1 MTAAGSV
8 RAAVTPVACRCR
20 GCDGGATVTACLALT
35 ALLVVTIV
43 IVQFAAVVGARHLAQ
58 SAADSAALAAAGALD
73 SGAEAAC
80 EQADSVVRR
89 MRMRLRECAIRD
101 WDVTVTV
108 DGSVLLALLGK
119 RSVVAVARAGPV
131 SAGKRS

>member
-1 MTAAGSV
+1 MTPATVPA
-8 RAAVTPVACRCR
+8 ACRGR
-20 GCDGGATVTACLALT
+20 GCAGGATVTACLALT
-35 ALLVVTIV
+35 ALLLVTVV
-43 IVQFAAVVGARHLAQ
+43 IVQFAAVVCARHRAQ

-80 EQADSVVRR
+80 DRADSVVRH
-89 MRMRLRECAIRD
+89 MRMRVRTCSVRD

-108 DGSVLLALLGK
+108 DGSVTLALLGK

>member
-1 MTAAGSV
+1 MTPATV
-8 RAAVTPVACRCR
+8 PVAYRSR
-20 GCDGGATVTACLALT
+20 GCDGGVTVTACLALT
-35 ALLVVTIV
+35 ALLLVTVVT
-43 IVQFAAVVGARHLAQ
+43 VQFAAVVCARHRAQ

-73 SGAEAAC
+73 SGAGSAC
-80 EQADSVVRR
+80 DRADSVVRR
-89 MRMRLRECAIRD
+89 MRMRVQTCSVRD

-108 DGSVLLALLGK
+108 DDSVTLALLGK

>member
-1 MTAAGSV
+1 MTP
-8 RAAVTPVACRCR
+8 AAVPAARRGR

-35 ALLVVTIV
+35 ALLLVTVV
-43 IVQFAAVVGARHLAQ
+43 IVQFAAVVCARHRAQ

-80 EQADSVVRR
+80 DQADSVVRR
-89 MRMRLRECAIRD
+89 MRMRVRTCSVRD

-108 DGSVLLALLGK
+108 DGSVTLALLGK
-119 RSVVAVARAGPV
+119 RSVVAIARAGPV
-131 SAGKRS
+131 NAVKRS

>member
-1 MTAAGSV
+1 MTADGPARG
-8 RAAVTPVACRCR
+8 AMAPAACRCR

-43 IVQFAAVVGARHLAQ
+43 IVQFAAVVCARHLAQ
-58 SAADSAALAAAGALD
+58 SAADSAALAAADALD

-89 MRMRLRECAIRD
+89 MRMRLRACAIRD
-101 WDVTVTV
+101 WDVTVTI
-108 DGSVLLALLGK
+108 DGSVPLALLGK

>member
-1 MTAAGSV
+1 MTADGPAQAA
-8 RAAVTPVACRCR
+8 RAPAACRCR

-35 ALLVVTIV
+35 AVLVVTIV
-43 IVQFAAVVGARHLAQ
+43 IVQFAAVVCARHLAQ
-58 SAADSAALAAAGALD
+58 SAADSAALAAAGALH

-80 EQADSVVRR
+80 AQADSVVRR
-89 MRMRLRECAIRD
+89 MRMRLRTCSIRD

-108 DGSVLLALLGK
+108 DGSVALALLGK

-131 SAGKRS
+131 RAGKRS